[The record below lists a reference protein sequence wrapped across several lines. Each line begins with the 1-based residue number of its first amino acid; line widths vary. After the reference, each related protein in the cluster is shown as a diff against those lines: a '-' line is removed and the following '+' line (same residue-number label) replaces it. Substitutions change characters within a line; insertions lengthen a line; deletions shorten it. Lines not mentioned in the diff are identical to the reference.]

1 MQDALLNFCK
11 WLENTSWAL
20 AISRSLWAYPIVQAI
35 HFSGLSLWVGTIVA
49 VDLRF
54 LGLGPRRQL
63 AGPLAQQLVPWTWT
77 GFGIALLGGILLFS
91 ASASAFFNN
100 PAFRIKFLLLSVGI
114 AYHIVVQRKAPKWG
128 ESLPVPAVA
137 KLATVAEL
145 ALWICVIT
153 AAVEIPN
160 H

>member
-20 AISRSLWAYPIVQAI
+20 AISRSLWAYPVVQVI
-35 HFSGLSLWVGTIVA
+35 HFSGLSLWVGTIAV

-54 LGLGPRRQL
+54 LGLAGRRQSASEL
-63 AGPLAQQLVPWTWT
+63 AEQLIPWTWT
-77 GFGIALLGGILLFS
+77 GLGIAFLGGALLFS
-91 ASASAFFNN
+91 ASASAFFYN
-100 PAFRIKFLLLSVGI
+100 PAFRIKLALVLLGAV
-114 AYHIVVQRKAPKWG
+114 YHIIVQQKARRWG
-128 ESLPVPAVA
+128 QAPAIPAVA
-137 KLATVAEL
+137 KLATILEL
-145 ALWICVIT
+145 ALWIGVIT

>member
-20 AISRSLWAYPIVQAI
+20 FIGRSLWAYPVVQAI

-49 VDLRF
+49 IDLRF
-54 LGLGPRRQL
+54 LGLGPKRQPAGQL
-63 AGPLAQQLVPWTWT
+63 AGNLLPWTWT
-77 GFGIALLGGILLFS
+77 GFGIALLGGILLFA
-91 ASASAFFNN
+91 ASASAYFRN
-100 PAFRIKFLLLSVGI
+100 PAFQIKFLLLLVGI
-114 AYHIVVQRKAPKWG
+114 AYHIVVQRKAPMWG
-128 ESLPVPAVA
+128 QSPPIPLVA
-137 KLATVAEL
+137 KLATVTEL
-145 ALWICVIT
+145 TLWICVIT